1 MENVE
6 YRNNEEGLRPRKP
19 VNVYKYFK
27 SSFSVIIC
35 LILLMIKIPSFLSM
49 RKRFLISHN
58 ERLLN
63 VAF

>member
-1 MENVE
+1 MENAE
-6 YRNNEEGLRPRKP
+6 YRKNKEGLRPRH
-19 VNVYKYFK
+19 VYKYFK

>member
-1 MENVE
+1 MENAE

-35 LILLMIKIPSFLSM
+35 LILLMIKIPRFLSM

-58 ERLLN
+58 GRLLN

>member
-1 MENVE
+1 MENAE

-27 SSFSVIIC
+27 SSFSFIIC
-35 LILLMIKIPSFLSM
+35 LILLIIKIPSFLSM
-49 RKRFLISHN
+49 RKRFLISHSG
-58 ERLLN
+58 RLLN